1 MAHTT
6 PSSTFSPS
14 AGDEGRQLVK
24 TTAIATGGNP
34 MYTSTPAHAN
44 ISIEPGRRFPDTLSA
59 ILNVAI
65 HTKASLKTQGL
76 DATLATIQEK
86 LGSAEI
92 SAQVEKL
99 TSSESE
105 GDRNEIASQLA
116 AMLKEGD
123 ANLTEELKAYDLDLH
138 KVIKIAADTVEK
150 SPEFSRYLRKTSSV
164 ASTESDS
171 PARSRQGSQRFSG
184 PRPRSLSS
192 SGKSDFFQ
200 ARRVEPLAIDFG
212 KHGEQLKAV
221 VAEKEELGRLYQRSR
236 SALAEKKTMELVWEE
251 RAAAWEDRKAEWAE
265 RKAEWEERKAAWAE
279 EKATWAKTERR
290 LEQYADGYKQDK
302 DGYKQ
307 DKEKWEKM
315 YAEAK
320 EEYKEAKEE
329 HKEAK
334 DQWESRYY
342 EAQTEWQDRHAAD
355 KAERE
360 KQERRHQ
367 MEVRKW
373 ENLHGGE
380 VRRREALEEEL
391 KALKERLRSSA

>member
-1 MAHTT
+1 MAPT
-6 PSSTFSPS
+6 PSSIFSPS

-44 ISIEPGRRFPDTLSA
+44 ISIEPRRKFPDTLSA

-65 HTKASLKTQGL
+65 HTKASRKTEGL
-76 DATLATIQEK
+76 DAALATIQEK

-99 TSSESE
+99 TSSESD
-105 GDRNEIASQLA
+105 GDRNEIASKLA
-116 AMLKEGD
+116 TMLKEGD

-138 KVIKIAADTVEK
+138 KVIKIAADTVDK
-150 SPEFSRYLRKTSSV
+150 SPEFSRYLRKTPSV

-171 PARSRQGSQRFSG
+171 PARSRQASQRFNG

-200 ARRVEPLAIDFG
+200 AGRVEPLAIDFG
-212 KHGEQLKAV
+212 KHLREQLKAV
-221 VAEKEELGRLYQRSR
+221 VAEKEELDRLYQKSQ

-251 RAAAWEDRKAEWAE
+251 RATAWEE

-279 EKATWAKTERR
+279 EKAAWAKTERR

-320 EEYKEAKEE
+320 EEYKED
-329 HKEAK
+329 K
-334 DQWESRYY
+334 DKLESQYY
-342 EAQTEWQDRHAAD
+342 GAQMEWQERHAAD
-355 KAERE
+355 KSERE

-373 ENLHGGE
+373 ENLYEGE
-380 VRRREALEEEL
+380 ARRREALEEEL
-391 KALKERLRSSA
+391 KALKERLRPSA